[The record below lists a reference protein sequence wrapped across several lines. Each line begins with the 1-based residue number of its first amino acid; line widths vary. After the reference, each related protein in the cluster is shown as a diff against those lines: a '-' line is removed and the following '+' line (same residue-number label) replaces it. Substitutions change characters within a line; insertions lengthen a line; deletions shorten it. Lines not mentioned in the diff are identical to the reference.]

1 MTQTVSVTRR
11 IRCAADEASAFVT
24 DMHKLVPAVSTFKR
38 CKFIGDSADGQ
49 LWDVFMRSG
58 TIYLGGRV
66 AVTAEPRRLS
76 WRSISGTRHWF
87 EAVVEDDPIG
97 CRITFRLTISLY
109 GWGTAWFSELIG
121 RGIVSRHLEAAA
133 EEVRH
138 HLEFE
143 R

>member
-1 MTQTVSVTRR
+1 MTQTVSVTRP
-11 IRCAADEASAFVT
+11 IRCSADKASAFVT
-24 DMHKLVPAVSTFKR
+24 DMAKLVPAVSTFKR
-38 CKFIGDSADGQ
+38 CKFIADADDGQ

-66 AVTAEPRRLS
+66 AVTVEPRRLS
-76 WRSISGTRHWF
+76 WQSLSGTRHWF
-87 EAVVEDDPIG
+87 EALIEDDPAG
-97 CRITFRLTISLY
+97 SRITLRLTFSLY
-109 GWGTAWFSELIG
+109 GWGTAWFSELIA